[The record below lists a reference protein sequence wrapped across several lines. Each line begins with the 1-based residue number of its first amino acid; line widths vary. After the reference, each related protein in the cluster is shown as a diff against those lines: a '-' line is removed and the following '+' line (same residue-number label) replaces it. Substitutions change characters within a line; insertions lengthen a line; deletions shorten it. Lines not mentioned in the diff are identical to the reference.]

1 MYLNLTLPHTY
12 NHSKMQIGK
21 DGNKMMKFYPEGCL
35 INTPENKASVSS
47 LEALEEAR
55 ISGMILEAK
64 ASVCDSGHNLIAEL
78 PCGRAVI
85 PRNEGAVGIE
95 DGSTRDIALITKV
108 NKPVCF
114 KVTEI
119 SERGIFLSRRAAQQE
134 CIDRYISRLIPG
146 DIIPARV
153 THLEQFGAFVDIGC
167 GLPSLIPI
175 DAISVSRISHPS
187 DRFYAG
193 QMIRAAVKGVNGS
206 RIWLTHKELLGTW
219 EENAACFSCGETVS
233 GIIRS
238 VEDYGI
244 FVELAPN
251 LAGLAEPKAGV
262 RAGQHAG
269 VYIKAMI
276 PEKMKVKLIIVDVF
290 DSDDRPEPPRYFIP
304 ENVSRIERWRYTS
317 ELSDRVIETIFD

>member
-55 ISGMILEAK
+55 ISGRILEAK

-119 SERGIFLSRRAAQQE
+119 SERGIFSPAVQPSRSA
-134 CIDRYISRLIPG
+134 
-146 DIIPARV
+146 
-153 THLEQFGAFVDIGC
+153 
-167 GLPSLIPI
+167 
-175 DAISVSRISHPS
+175 
-187 DRFYAG
+187 
-193 QMIRAAVKGVNGS
+193 
-206 RIWLTHKELLGTW
+206 
-219 EENAACFSCGETVS
+219 
-233 GIIRS
+233 
-238 VEDYGI
+238 
-244 FVELAPN
+244 
-251 LAGLAEPKAGV
+251 
-262 RAGQHAG
+262 
-269 VYIKAMI
+269 
-276 PEKMKVKLIIVDVF
+276 
-290 DSDDRPEPPRYFIP
+290 
-304 ENVSRIERWRYTS
+304 
-317 ELSDRVIETIFD
+317 